1 MDSSL
6 FSFSFLIW
14 NKENVYIRFSANFR
28 SKSEI
33 FRKCL
38 TSDSALKFS
47 WLEKNPE
54 WRPDSDSEQGWAGP
68 VGMQDFLILVQPS
81 IGVEHLYIPMG
92 NSNRPLE
99 HKAIVVCHP
108 TWTNSRFVQIF
119 PLPDLPNV
127 CKTVGNQRKRI
138 TLVVIRVL
146 QCTLSPIHLFVK
158 VNRYI
163 WITENVEIK
172 AMQSWTIKPALHC
185 S

>member
-6 FSFSFLIW
+6 FSFSFFIF

-28 SKSEI
+28 SQSEI

-47 WLEKNPE
+47 WLEENPE

-68 VGMQDFLILVQPS
+68 VGMQDFFFSFLDLGPTVNRCRAPI
-81 IGVEHLYIPMG
+81 G
-92 NSNRPLE
+92 NSDRPLG

-108 TWTNSRFVQIF
+108 TWANSRFVQFF

-138 TLVVIRVL
+138 
-146 QCTLSPIHLFVK
+146 PFD
-158 VNRYI
+158 RYKSF
-163 WITENVEIK
+163 T
-172 AMQSWTIKPALHC
+172 MYS
-185 S
+185 